1 PAKQSSIHK
10 VMTCMDHLMR
20 AHGASDSVPEGLPTI
35 VTGDFNSQ
43 KRHTLAWKILHGDAR
58 GVSGR
63 ENWCGVESAECMDV
77 FDAWR
82 EDSPSPVD
90 SRGEEIREFHGLR
103 TGSCNGTTWH
113 AWGGTASSVKTAEAM
128 HEQCKHLTL
137 DPIGPKGHERHID
150 HINFTRSCRPQLRV
164 KSAAVVTH
172 RSCSVSFGGGCEC
185 SPMPCECH
193 GFGIWASDHFPVQ
206 CDVRLHYGGGGD
218 LNDDAPLEY
227 SNSQVLNSP

>member
-1 PAKQSSIHK
+1 
-10 VMTCMDHLMR
+10 MTCMDHLMR

-82 EDSPSPVD
+82 EDSPSPPQFVPMLFVCGKHVGSHLVD

-150 HINFTRSCRPQLRV
+150 HINFTRCVAVLAGG
-164 KSAAVVTH
+164 SA
-172 RSCSVSFGGGCEC
+172 
-185 SPMPCECH
+185 
-193 GFGIWASDHFPVQ
+193 
-206 CDVRLHYGGGGD
+206 DVFTAD
-218 LNDDAPLEY
+218 
-227 SNSQVLNSP
+227 S